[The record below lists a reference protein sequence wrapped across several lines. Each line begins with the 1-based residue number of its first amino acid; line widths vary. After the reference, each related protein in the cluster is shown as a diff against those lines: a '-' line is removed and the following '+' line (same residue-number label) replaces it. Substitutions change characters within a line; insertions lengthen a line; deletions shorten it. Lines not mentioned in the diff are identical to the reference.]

1 MTIKKNKLAL
11 LVGLLCAGSAAA
23 QDVYTFDEVVVSATR
38 SEQSISDVAVSVDVV
53 DSKKIEENLAQDLEQ
68 AVANEPGVSM
78 PGTGRFGNSGF
89 NIRGL
94 SENYVK
100 TMVDGVEQPVSFDP
114 GADVMRKYNNN
125 VETDT
130 LQRIEINKGPSS
142 SLYGSDALA
151 GAVIIRTK
159 NPEDLLVPEGDDT
172 YASVKTGYYS
182 ADESYKATA
191 TIANRTGDLD
201 TLLIFTHRDGHETK
215 THSSG
220 SDIEGRERGQ
230 ADPFDI
236 NSDNLLLKAFY
247 QINDDHRVGLTG
259 EIFNREADGLI
270 SSNEGYEIMPG
281 FVYTRNSAND
291 EDKRR
296 RVTFEHDWQ
305 ANTTAFDR
313 LKWQV
318 TALES
323 ESLHNTFDET
333 PEPPTSFGHGYRQRV
348 RNGEDKSTQFDAQF
362 DKAFDLATSYHEI
375 SYGVN
380 YITNE
385 FNLDYRDMYLEGSKA
400 GTQADKAGD
409 VPNAESVKWGIFV
422 QDQAFLLEER
432 LVLNAGLR
440 YDSFSAEPKG
450 TTEYANSESDAVTA
464 KLGAV
469 YHWTERLSS
478 YANVSQGFKS
488 PTLQD
493 LYYFYETDAAY
504 GAVYE
509 ANPDLKPEES
519 VGYETGLRITQD
531 FGRFDFA
538 VYYNDYKN
546 FIESTKLADN
556 NGEGKELWSKQN
568 ISKAEIYGAEFKAQ
582 LALDVLLNAPTGMYS
597 DFSVAYTKGK
607 DKENGEAL
615 DTVSPLSAY
624 FALGYAN
631 VEGTYGGKVAVKAV
645 AGKSDSDWS
654 NANIDTDNVSAPGYA
669 VTDIT
674 AYYRPVSDLT
684 VRAGLF
690 NAFDKKYW
698 EYTDLIGAESDTE
711 GLDRRTQ
718 SGRNWGIEAEY
729 VF

>member
-11 LVGLLCAGSAAA
+11 LVSLFCAGSAAA
-23 QDVYTFDEVVVSATR
+23 QEVYTFDEVVVSATR
-38 SEQSISDVAVSVDVV
+38 SEQNISDVAASVDVV
-53 DSKKIEENLAQDLEQ
+53 DSKNIEEDLAQDLEQ
-68 AVANEPGVSM
+68 AIANEPGVSM

-100 TMVDGVEQPVSFDP
+100 TMVDGVEQPTSFDP

-159 NPEDLLVPEGDDT
+159 NPEDLLADEGDDT

-182 ADESYKATA
+182 VDESYKATA
-191 TIANRTGDLD
+191 TIANRTGDLE
-201 TLLIFTHRDGHETK
+201 TLLIFTHRDGHETA
-215 THSSG
+215 THGSG
-220 SDIEGRERGQ
+220 ADIENRDRGQ

-236 NSDNLLLKAFY
+236 NSDNLLAKAFY
-247 QINDDHRVGLTG
+247 QLNDDHRIGITG

-270 SSNEGYEIMPG
+270 LSNEGYEIMPG
-281 FVYTRNSAND
+281 FVYTRNSASD
-291 EDKRR
+291 EDRRKRL
-296 RVTFEHDWQ
+296 TFEHDWQ
-305 ANTTAFDR
+305 ANLIAFDR
-313 LKWQV
+313 LKWHL
-318 TALES
+318 TGLES
-323 ESLHNTFDET
+323 ESLHNTYDET
-333 PEPPTSFGHGYRQRV
+333 PAHGYRNRM
-348 RNGEDKSTQFDAQF
+348 RNGEDKSVQLDAQF
-362 DKAFDLATSYHEI
+362 DKAFELDTSYHEI
-375 SYGVN
+375 SYGFN

-385 FNLDYRDMYLEGSKA
+385 FNLDYRDMYLEGHKA
-400 GTQADKAGD
+400 GTFENKDGD
-409 VPNAESVKWGIFV
+409 VPNAESVKWGIFI
-422 QDQAFLLEER
+422 QDQAFFLEER

-440 YDSFSAEPKG
+440 YDNFSAEPKG
-450 TTEYANSESDAVTA
+450 TSDYAKSDSDAVTA

-469 YHWTERLSS
+469 YHWNQRVSS
-478 YANVSQGFKS
+478 YANISQGFKA

-531 FGRFDFA
+531 YGRFDFA

-546 FIESTKLADN
+546 FIEGTKLADD

-582 LALDVLLNAPTGMYS
+582 LALDVLMDAPTGLYS
-597 DFSVAYTKGK
+597 DFSVAYTQGK

-624 FALGYAN
+624 FALGYAD

-645 AGKSDSDWS
+645 AGKSDDDWS
-654 NANIDTDNVSAPGYA
+654 NANGNDNVTAPGYA
-669 VTDIT
+669 VTDVT
-674 AYYRPVSDLT
+674 AFYRPMTDLT
-684 VRAGLF
+684 LRAGLF

-698 EYTDLIGAESDTE
+698 EYTNLIGSEAIDQ

-718 SGRNWGIEAEY
+718 PGRNWGIEAEY

>member
-11 LVGLLCAGSAAA
+11 LVSLFCAGSAAA
-23 QDVYTFDEVVVSATR
+23 QEVYTFDEVVVSATR
-38 SEQSISDVAVSVDVV
+38 SEQNISDVAASVDVV
-53 DSKKIEENLAQDLEQ
+53 DSKNIEEDLAQDLEQ
-68 AVANEPGVSM
+68 AIANEPGVSM

-100 TMVDGVEQPVSFDP
+100 TMVDGVEQPTSFDP

-159 NPEDLLVPEGDDT
+159 NPEDLLADEGDDT
-172 YASVKTGYYS
+172 YAAVKTGYYS
-182 ADESYKATA
+182 VDESYKATA
-191 TIANRTGDLD
+191 TIANRTGDLE
-201 TLLIFTHRDGHETK
+201 TLLIFTHRDGHETA
-215 THSSG
+215 THGSG
-220 SDIEGRERGQ
+220 ADIENRDRGQ

-236 NSDNLLLKAFY
+236 NSDNLLAKAFY
-247 QINDDHRVGLTG
+247 QLNDDHRIGMTG

-270 SSNEGYEIMPG
+270 LSNEGYEIMPG
-281 FVYTRNSAND
+281 FVYTRNSASD
-291 EDKRR
+291 EDRRKRL
-296 RVTFEHDWQ
+296 TFEHDWQ
-305 ANTTAFDR
+305 ANLIAFDR
-313 LKWQV
+313 LKWHL
-318 TALES
+318 TGLES
-323 ESLHNTFDET
+323 ESLHNTYDET
-333 PEPPTSFGHGYRQRV
+333 PAHGYRNRM
-348 RNGEDKSTQFDAQF
+348 RNGEDKSVQLDAQF
-362 DKAFDLATSYHEI
+362 DKAFELDTSYHEI
-375 SYGVN
+375 SYGFN

-385 FNLDYRDMYLEGSKA
+385 FNLDYRDMYLEGHKA
-400 GTQADKAGD
+400 GTFENKDGD
-409 VPNAESVKWGIFV
+409 VPNAESVKWGIFI
-422 QDQAFLLEER
+422 QDQAFFLEER

-440 YDSFSAEPKG
+440 YDNFSAEPKG
-450 TTEYANSESDAVTA
+450 TSDYAKSDSDAVTA

-469 YHWTERLSS
+469 YHWSQRVSS
-478 YANVSQGFKS
+478 YANISQGFKA

-519 VGYETGLRITQD
+519 LGYETGLRITQD
-531 FGRFDFA
+531 YGRFDFA

-546 FIESTKLADN
+546 FIEGTKLADD

-582 LALDVLLNAPTGMYS
+582 LALDVLMDAPTGLYS
-597 DFSVAYTKGK
+597 DFSVAYTQGK

-624 FALGYAN
+624 FALGYAD

-645 AGKSDSDWS
+645 AGKSDDDWS
-654 NANIDTDNVSAPGYA
+654 NANGNDNVTAPGYA
-669 VTDIT
+669 VTDVT
-674 AYYRPVSDLT
+674 AFYRPMTDLT
-684 VRAGLF
+684 LRAGLF

-698 EYTDLIGAESDTE
+698 EYTNLIGSEAIDQ

-718 SGRNWGIEAEY
+718 PGRNWGIEAEY